1 MSNPFLALNE
11 KRGVL
16 LAAHRGYYGGNIPFN
31 SRPAFQIALN
41 HDADIV
47 ELDIER
53 TEDGKLFVL
62 HPGTE
67 PHIIRLK
74 DSIKRYPSDFVAR
87 FKLSNDDGGET
98 AHPILRLE
106 EALDFLK
113 GKCIVNL
120 DKFWMNPEA
129 IAKLVRERNM
139 QDQVLLKISLNE
151 KQIKDT
157 EIYAPD
163 MPLMPMVWTE
173 DPCLEMM
180 KNYNVRYVGSECL
193 FVKDT
198 DPIASPEYIE
208 AMHKAGKTVWA
219 NGIMYNYR
227 KELAG
232 GHSYVN
238 SLLVDPEMGWG
249 WLADRGFD
257 IIQTDWL
264 FQCDTYLKQTG
275 RRK

>member
-1 MSNPFLALNE
+1 MSNPFVALNQ

-16 LAAHRGYYGGNIPFN
+16 LASHRGYYGGNIPFN
-31 SRPAFQIALN
+31 SKPAFKIALDN
-41 HDADIV
+41 DADIV
-47 ELDIER
+47 ELDVER
-53 TEDGKLFVL
+53 SEDGKLFVL

-67 PHIIRLK
+67 KHIIRLN
-74 DSIKRYPSDFVAR
+74 DSIRRYPSDFVAR

-106 EALDFLK
+106 EALEFLK

-129 IAKLVRERNM
+129 IAKIVRELKM
-139 QDQVLLKISLNE
+139 EDQVLLKISLRDKE
-151 KQIKDT
+151 IKDT

-173 DPCLEMM
+173 DPSLEMM
-180 KNYNVRYVGSECL
+180 KNYKVRWVGSECL

-208 AMHKAGKTVWA
+208 AMHKAGKTVWGNA
-219 NGIMYNYR
+219 IMYNYR

-232 GHSYVN
+232 GHSDDA
-238 SLLVDPEMGWG
+238 SLLEDPEKGWG

-257 IIQTDWL
+257 VIQTDWL
-264 FQCDTYLKQTG
+264 LHADTYLKKTG

>member
-1 MSNPFLALNE
+1 MSNPFVALNQ

-16 LAAHRGYYGGNIPFN
+16 LASHRGYYGGNIPFN
-31 SRPAFQIALN
+31 SKPAFKIALDN
-41 HDADIV
+41 DADIV

-53 TEDGKLFVL
+53 SEDGKLFVL

-67 PHIIRLK
+67 KHIIRLN
-74 DSIKRYPSDFVAR
+74 DSIRRYPSDFVAR

-106 EALDFLK
+106 EALEFLK

-129 IAKLVRERNM
+129 IAKIVRELKM
-139 QDQVLLKISLNE
+139 EDQVLLKISLRDKE
-151 KQIKDT
+151 IKDT

-163 MPLMPMVWTE
+163 MPLMPMVWTQ
-173 DPCLEMM
+173 DPSLEMM
-180 KNYNVRYVGSECL
+180 KNYNVRWVGSECL

-208 AMHKAGKTVWA
+208 AMHKAGKTVWGNA
-219 NGIMYNYR
+219 IMYNYR

-232 GHSYVN
+232 GHSDDV
-238 SLLVDPEMGWG
+238 SLLEDPEQGWG

-264 FQCDTYLKQTG
+264 LHADTYLKKTG